1 MRFLRI
7 ALTIMAFLII
17 TSGFCYGSLGQGIF
31 VLPKSFWP
39 KCLHNWA
46 ERPDHGDQD
55 LERQS
60 R

>member
-1 MRFLRI
+1 
-7 ALTIMAFLII
+7 
-17 TSGFCYGSLGQGIF
+17 
-31 VLPKSFWP
+31 VLPKSSWP